1 MRVALFLLLSLL
13 GVVAVGVSAFMS
25 WIGDRAATAIPVR
38 DLFGFTRESAGFFV
52 SLGLVLL
59 VLAVVG
65 LVATLS
71 VSRWLLTVTGAVGLA
86 VVVTWVVQLSL
97 DDVGLG
103 DLKSGVW
110 LALAGS
116 ALMLLASWLGRAPR
130 PRKAGAPA
138 AR

>member
-13 GVVAVGVSAFMS
+13 GAVAVGVSAFMS
-25 WIGDRAATAIPVR
+25 WIGDRSATAIPVR

-52 SLGLVLL
+52 SIGLVLL
-59 VLAVVG
+59 VLAVLG

-71 VSRWLLTVTGAVGLA
+71 VSRWLLAVAGVVGLA
-86 VVVTWVVQLSL
+86 VVVTWIVQLSL
-97 DDVGLG
+97 DDVGLS
-103 DLKSGVW
+103 DFEPGVW
-110 LALAGS
+110 LALGGS

-130 PRKAGAPA
+130 PRKARASA